1 MQRPS
6 FDHEEI
12 YAPMMD
18 VTTFRFL
25 INLVVI
31 EKLSMCLMNVVMAYL
46 YTSLSVYTLKSLN
59 DIKCLKHIII

>member
-1 MQRPS
+1 
-6 FDHEEI
+6 
-12 YAPMMD
+12 MMD

-31 EKLSMCLMNVVMAYL
+31 EKLNMCLMNVVMAYL